1 MWTGFGGTGSFGYT
15 TQDVSQLGGTL
26 NNRVRSV
33 WNRTGSNVAISGG
46 PSYTDLCS
54 TIGPER
60 SATSLVPLSTRSHRS
75 TSTRPADI
83 CRRRTLDDL
92 IAT

>member
-33 WNRTGSNVAISGG
+33 WNRTGSNVAIFGG

-54 TIGPER
+54 TIGPGTQR
-60 SATSLVPLSTRSHRS
+60 NLAGTAVDSISSVNVNAS
-75 TSTRPADI
+75 
-83 CRRRTLDDL
+83 C
-92 IAT
+92 